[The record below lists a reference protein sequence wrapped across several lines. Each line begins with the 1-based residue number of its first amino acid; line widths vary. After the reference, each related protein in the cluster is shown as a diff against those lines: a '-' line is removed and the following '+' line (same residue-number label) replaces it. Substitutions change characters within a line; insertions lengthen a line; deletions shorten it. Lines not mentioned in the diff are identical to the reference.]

1 MISKPAIGKLFNQD
15 CIGTSKSG
23 IWLLDGISEVRA
35 LSMNNRE
42 NAVVWFVNKIN
53 EYLLQNLDQ
62 KDLPLTEILTC
73 AIIDIREGIES
84 LISADIDS
92 LHYYEQPSTSIII
105 ARNIQDK
112 ELEIFSLGDCLA
124 YLRTLNQEIL
134 VQNYELRRIEE
145 HFRNKMLLKKEKY
158 PEMTH
163 TDFLNEINIFD
174 RLKQLRADLTQ
185 NNQYHILNL
194 DPAMISK
201 GQESFFPSINS
212 VTLMSDGFSRII
224 DIYHLFENY
233 NDLILNLEEQG
244 VKKIYE
250 KMRDIEH
257 HDLNAQKYPRL
268 FVSDDASLILAS
280 LE

>member
-201 GQESFFPSINS
+201 GQESFFLLL
-212 VTLMSDGFSRII
+212 TQL
-224 DIYHLFENY
+224 L
-233 NDLILNLEEQG
+233 
-244 VKKIYE
+244 
-250 KMRDIEH
+250 
-257 HDLNAQKYPRL
+257 
-268 FVSDDASLILAS
+268 
-280 LE
+280 